1 MQHVFGAGDRYRMA
15 VLTCIDLRLTPARW
29 ASGRE
34 SPVKACSCELT
45 ASTFQ
50 ERRNWGAP

>member
-1 MQHVFGAGDRYRMA
+1 MEHVFGAGDRYRMA
-15 VLTCIDLRLTPARW
+15 VLTCIDLRFTPARW